1 LGRDWAIIETDKTQL
16 YAKRSR
22 VVVYPKKE
30 KEKRERESRVVEK
43 PDAHEIVQ
51 FRMW

>member
-1 LGRDWAIIETDKTQL
+1 MGRDWAIIETVKTQL

-22 VVVYPKKE
+22 VIVYPKRE
-30 KEKRERESRVVEK
+30 RERESRVVEK

-51 FRMW
+51 FSMW